1 MLFNSQEFV
10 FLFLPL
16 AWALFEVLRR
26 RAAWRAVLWW
36 LLLASLAFYGWWD
49 WRALFLLGAS
59 IGANFALG
67 LWLAR
72 PRPPRG
78 LLAAGVAANLAL
90 LGWFKYAAF
99 FASNWQA
106 LTGIESAVPQW
117 ALPLGISFFTFQ
129 QIAYLVDVARGEP
142 AERDPVRY
150 ALFVTFFPQLIA
162 GPIVHFRQMMPAF
175 DAQPRRADASL
186 DLAVGLSIFLLGLAK
201 KVLVADSLAPHVAP
215 VFDAPPGVPPPD
227 ALAAW
232 TALLAYTFQI
242 YFDFSGYS
250 DMAIGIARMFGIPLP
265 VNFFSPYKAH
275 SIAEFWR
282 RWHMTLSAFLRDYLY
297 IPLGGN
303 RRGPV
308 RTAANLFLTMAIG
321 GLWHGANWTFVA
333 WGCWHGALLVLHRA
347 LSAVVP
353 GRLPAAIGVALTF
366 LAVMLGWV
374 WFRAPSMEA
383 ALGLYAALFGG
394 AWILPPAW
402 TDAHGW
408 IALAAVLAFAAP
420 NTSQW
425 FARFEPGLLPAHH
438 VARPPR
444 LAWSPRPAAALAL
457 ALLGATTVL
466 ALSRET
472 VFLYFQF

>member
-16 AWALFEVLRR
+16 AWALFEALRR

-49 WRALFLLGAS
+49 WRALFLLAAS

-67 LWLAR
+67 LWLSR

-99 FASNWQA
+99 FATNWQA
-106 LTGIESAVPQW
+106 LTGIESALPQV

-129 QIAYLVDVARGEP
+129 QIAYLVDVARGER
-142 AERDPVRY
+142 AERDLVRY

-175 DAQPRRADASL
+175 DAQPYRKDPSL
-186 DLAVGLSIFLLGLAK
+186 DLAVGLSIFLVGLAK
-201 KVLVADSLAPHVAP
+201 KVLIADSLAPFVAP
-215 VFDAPPGVPPPD
+215 VFDAPPGSPPPD

-232 TALLAYTFQI
+232 TALAAYTLQI

-250 DMAIGIARMFGIPLP
+250 DMAIGIARMFGIALP
-265 VNFFSPYKAH
+265 VNFFSPYKAT

-303 RRGPV
+303 RAGPT
-308 RTAANLFLTMAIG
+308 RTAINLFLTMAIG

-333 WGCWHGALLVLHRA
+333 WGCWHGALLVGHRA
-347 LSAVVP
+347 LAARFP
-353 GRLPAAIGVALTF
+353 WRLPAPLGIALTF
-366 LAVMLGWV
+366 CAVMLGWV

-383 ALGLYAALFGG
+383 ALGFYGALLRGPLGAPTWGEAHAWIAFAAL
-394 AWILPPAW
+394 
-402 TDAHGW
+402 
-408 IALAAVLAFAAP
+408 LAFAAP

-438 VARPPR
+438 ALVAPR
-444 LAWSPRPAAALAL
+444 LAWTPRPAAALAL
-457 ALLGATTVL
+457 ALLAATTVL